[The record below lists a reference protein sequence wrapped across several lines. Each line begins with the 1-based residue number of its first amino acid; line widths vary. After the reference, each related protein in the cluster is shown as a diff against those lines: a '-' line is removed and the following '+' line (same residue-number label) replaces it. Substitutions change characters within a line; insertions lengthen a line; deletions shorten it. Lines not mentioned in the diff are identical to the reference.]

1 MADSTA
7 HTYNPFVK
15 RSSYQRSSIWAYQ
28 AATTISWLLVVGF
41 GVYAGTHR
49 QHHGAPEKQHGEA
62 LHALAHDDHLNAFS
76 QTKVVTGIY
85 WVILLISQLGY
96 IGQLWSSDEQH
107 LTTAA
112 NVAPYFVLNNLFVL
126 AFTLLFVHGKFW
138 WAEVLDIFSLINQ
151 ATVYWGFSDL
161 HPFIHLPVV
170 AGPYAW
176 SLITL
181 FWNGA
186 VAVGGNS
193 TPLRLVANIFIWV
206 YFVIGQAHIVLRNDQ
221 YLGYALSLLTF
232 SLSLKQLAIKIISL
246 QWIFAFTIFGIFA
259 ASSLYSTTTNLLG
272 LNFFLVPREEPEH
285 GDREREPL
293 LTNE

>member
-1 MADSTA
+1 MADSSV

-28 AATTISWLLVVGF
+28 AASGLSWLLVVVF
-41 GVYAGTHR
+41 GIYHSTR
-49 QHHGAPEKQHGEA
+49 RHHGAPEHGEA
-62 LHALAHDDHLNAFS
+62 LVLAHEDNAFS
-76 QTKVVTGIY
+76 QSKIVTGIY
-85 WVILLISQLGY
+85 WIILLVSQLGY
-96 IGQLWSSDEQH
+96 ISQLWSSDEQH

-126 AFTLLFVHGKFW
+126 AFTLLFGHAKFW
-138 WAEVLDIFSLINQ
+138 WAEVFDIFSLINQ
-151 ATVYWGFSDL
+151 ATVYWRFSDL

-193 TPLRLVANIFIWV
+193 TPLRLVANVFIWV
-206 YFVIGQAHIVLRNDQ
+206 YFVYGQAHIVLRNDH
-221 YLGYALSLLTF
+221 YFGYALSLLTF

-246 QWIFAFTIFGIFA
+246 QWIFAFTIFGVFM
-259 ASSLYSTTTNLLG
+259 ASSLYSTTTNVFG
-272 LNFFLVPREEPEH
+272 RNFFLVPREEPEQ

-293 LTNE
+293 LANE